1 MKIKMNMKD
10 KDLEIKEASENDF
23 NSIFEVYKNCEDF
36 LSLGPESKAS
46 KKMVLSDMKISK
58 EESGIYCCIYKNEK
72 VIGII
77 DFIPKGYELDN
88 KKAYISLIMIAQSNR
103 KKGIGRKVIAVIENE
118 ILKNPEIRE
127 ILTSVQENNKI
138 AIYFWEELGYKII
151 SGPEHRPDKTI
162 VFHMQKEIERNRET
176 MIK

>member
-1 MKIKMNMKD
+1 MKIKMNMKE
-10 KDLEIKEASENDF
+10 KDLEIKKASENDF

-58 EESGIYCCIYKNEK
+58 EQSGIYCCIYKNEK

-88 KKAYISLIMIAQSNR
+88 RKAYISLIMIAQSNR
-103 KKGIGRKVIAVIENE
+103 KKGIGRKVMAIIENE
-118 ILKNPEIRE
+118 ILKNPEIRK

-138 AIYFWEELGYKII
+138 AIYFWEKLGYKII

-162 VFHMQKEIERNRET
+162 VSHMQKEIERNRET